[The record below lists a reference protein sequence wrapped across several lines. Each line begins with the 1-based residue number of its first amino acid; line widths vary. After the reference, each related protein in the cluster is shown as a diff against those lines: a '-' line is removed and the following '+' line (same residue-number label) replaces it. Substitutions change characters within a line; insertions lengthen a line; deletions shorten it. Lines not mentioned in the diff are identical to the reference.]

1 MKLKHRQAF
10 VLGIL
15 YRLECIQLMR
25 AADVAL
31 FVFCIH
37 ITDEYAEYTVHIVAH
52 SHFVTVVNV
61 LILISDILVLYS
73 EFKKKGYKVFLVN

>member
-37 ITDEYAEYTVHIVAH
+37 ITDEYAEYTVVKTYAYRGSFTFRNRCKCFNI
-52 SHFVTVVNV
+52 
-61 LILISDILVLYS
+61 DQ
-73 EFKKKGYKVFLVN
+73 

>member
-37 ITDEYAEYTVHIVAH
+37 ITDEYAEYTVVKTYA
-52 SHFVTVVNV
+52 
-61 LILISDILVLYS
+61 
-73 EFKKKGYKVFLVN
+73 

>member
-37 ITDEYAEYTVHIVAH
+37 ITDEYAEYTVVKTCISWRIHI
-52 SHFVTVVNV
+52 S
-61 LILISDILVLYS
+61 
-73 EFKKKGYKVFLVN
+73 

>member
-37 ITDEYAEYTVHIVAH
+37 ITDEYAEYTVKTYTYRGAYRFRNRCKFFNI
-52 SHFVTVVNV
+52 
-61 LILISDILVLYS
+61 DQCYS
-73 EFKKKGYKVFLVN
+73 CVII